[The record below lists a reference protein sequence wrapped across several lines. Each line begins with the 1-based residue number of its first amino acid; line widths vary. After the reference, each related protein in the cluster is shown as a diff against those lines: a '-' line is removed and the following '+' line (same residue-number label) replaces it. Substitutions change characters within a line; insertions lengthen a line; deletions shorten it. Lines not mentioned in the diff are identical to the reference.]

1 MNDSF
6 MDLRQIRHFVAVAE
20 ELHFGRAAERLGM
33 TQPPLSQ
40 SIQALEMDL
49 GLTLFERTRRS
60 VALTP
65 VGREWLPHA
74 RRVLEEAVRLPQT
87 AQQLSRGE
95 VGRVRLSFISFVSYS
110 FLPTLVRR
118 FKERFPEVELVLNE
132 ATSDVQI
139 AELLDG
145 ALDAGIIISP
155 PRGALHPPLSY
166 RPVETD
172 KLVVAVPEEWV
183 ISGRVVPQGGKL
195 DFATLCNLP
204 VILFPRRSAPVLHDL
219 VTRYYAEHEAIPFQ
233 GQQAVQMQTIINLV
247 SSALGIAFVPSTM
260 RRLIR
265 PGVAYF
271 RLAEQ
276 QPEIEIGFAWRVT
289 DASTALQHL
298 ADTVAGMFPADGV
311 R

>member
-1 MNDSF
+1 
-6 MDLRQIRHFVAVAE
+6 MDIRQIRHFVAVAE

-40 SIQALEMDL
+40 SIQALEADL

-60 VALTP
+60 VTLTP
-65 VGREWLPHA
+65 VGHEWLPHA
-74 RRVLEEAVRLPQT
+74 RRVLEEATELPRV
-87 AQQLSRGE
+87 AWRLSRGE
-95 VGRVRLSFISFVSYS
+95 IGRVRLSFISFVSYS
-110 FLPTLVRR
+110 FLPKLVRR

-145 ALDAGIIISP
+145 ALDAGIIIAP
-155 PRGALHPPLSY
+155 PRGALHSPLRY

-172 KLVVAVPEEWV
+172 RLVVAVPEEWV
-183 ISGRVVPQGGKL
+183 ISGRVVPRGGKL
-195 DFATLCNLP
+195 DFDALRDLP
-204 VILFPRRSAPVLHDL
+204 VILFPRHSAPVLHDL
-219 VTRYYAEHEAIPFQ
+219 VTRYYAERDAVPVP

-247 SSALGIAFVPSTM
+247 SSGLGIAFVPSTM

-276 QPEIEIGFAWRVT
+276 QPEIEIGFAWRGAG
-289 DASTALQHL
+289 ASAALQHL
-298 ADTVAGMFPADGV
+298 AGIIEEMFPAQ
-311 R
+311 